1 MTKGSECGGYGARV
15 VWCVVCGV
23 WCVVCGVLFVCRVVA
38 RHSGKVYV

>member
-1 MTKGSECGGYGARV
+1 MWWVWRTCGV
-15 VWCVVCGV
+15 VCGVECVVCGV